1 MPCTQTLSGISRD
14 CNRNSGGVRR
24 VWLFN
29 AADIDTFQWDVSDP
43 DAPHG
48 VDIVYLKTGKASVEF
63 EFRPGAASLTS
74 TETVSAENGS
84 RYVQNELTMTFHRMD
99 SAKRAALVKLQFA
112 ELAAV
117 VLDNNGREWYLGPT
131 DKPAI
136 GYSAIEGDEPL
147 MQTGGDGLTGTDWGD
162 RNGYSIVLSSRS
174 KDKPWPYLSAQV
186 PAPNPNP

>member
-14 CNRNSGGVRR
+14 CVRNAGGVRR

-29 AADIDTFQWDVSDP
+29 AADIDTFRWDVSDP

-99 SAKRAALVKLQFA
+99 SAKRIEILALMSA
-112 ELAAV
+112 ELVIVAEDA
-117 VLDNNGREWYLGPT
+117 NGKRWCLGAFAGGSVT
-131 DKPAI
+131 DPVI
-136 GYSAIEGDEPL
+136 GS
-147 MQTGGDGLTGTDWGD
+147 TSTGDGLTGTARAD
-162 RNGYSIVLSSRS
+162 RNGYSITLQDNS
-174 KDKPWPYLSAQV
+174 KELPYEVADSIISGIL
-186 PAPNPNP
+186 

>member
-14 CNRNSGGVRR
+14 CHRNFGGVRR

-117 VLDNNGREWYLGPT
+117 VLDNNGEEWYLGPT

-186 PAPNPNP
+186 PAPNPHP

>member
-117 VLDNNGREWYLGPT
+117 VLDNNGEEWYLGPT
-131 DKPAI
+131 DKPAA

-174 KDKPWPYLSAQV
+174 KDKPWPYLSAVV
-186 PAPNPNP
+186 PAPNPHP

>member
-1 MPCTQTLSGISRD
+1 M
-14 CNRNSGGVRR
+14 
-24 VWLFN
+24 WLFN
-29 AADIDTFQWDVSDP
+29 AADIDTFRWDVSDP

-117 VLDNNGREWYLGPT
+117 VLDNNGEEWYLGPT

-147 MQTGGDGLTGTDWGD
+147 MQTGGDGLTGTAYGD
-162 RNGYSIVLSSRS
+162 RNGYSITFHWVSAEL
-174 KDKPWPYLSAQV
+174 PWESWATP
-186 PAPNPNP
+186 PTTTI

>member
-14 CNRNSGGVRR
+14 CHRNSGGVRR

-117 VLDNNGREWYLGPT
+117 VLDNNGEEWYLGPT

-174 KDKPWPYLSAQV
+174 KDKPWPYLSAVV
-186 PAPNPNP
+186 PAPNPHP